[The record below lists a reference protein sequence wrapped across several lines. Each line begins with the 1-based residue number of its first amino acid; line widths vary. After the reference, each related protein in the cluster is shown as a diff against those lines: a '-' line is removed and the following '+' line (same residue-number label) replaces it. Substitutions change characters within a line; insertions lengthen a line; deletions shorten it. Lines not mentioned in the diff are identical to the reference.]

1 MKVRRVFTV
10 LSVLF
15 LLFLF
20 IFPSLYLKDR
30 CAELDELCGQV
41 LFAARSGDAV
51 SAQRTYVVLRTRYEQ
66 MRRKAELFLNHGVIR
81 AVGYH
86 IQGAQN
92 EKKYSKVMDDATV
105 PLHEMDVYLKTGDT
119 LALEAAAVRFR
130 LALDCML
137 AIETGDLRLFL

>member
-1 MKVRRVFTV
+1 MFVKVRRVFTV

-41 LFAARSGDAV
+41 LYAARSGDAV
-51 SAQRTYVVLRTRYEQ
+51 EAQRTYVALRNRYEQ
-66 MRRKAELFLNHGVIR
+66 MRRKAELFLNHGV
-81 AVGYH
+81 VD
-86 IQGAQN
+86 
-92 EKKYSKVMDDATV
+92 EATM
-105 PLHEMDVYLKTGDT
+105 PLYEMDVYLKTGDV